1 MNLFITSAYAQDQ
14 APGAPEAGVN
24 APAVAPE
31 SPDLGHGAA
40 DATHA
45 EVGHEAA
52 GEHGGAFPPFD
63 PTYFGSQILWLVL
76 TFGFFYWILSKKILP
91 RLGGILEVRSDR
103 IAADLGEAERMRAE
117 TDAAVAAYEQAL
129 AEAKK
134 KAGAIAQDTRD
145 KVKADLDA
153 RRGAIEADLSSKL
166 VAAESRIADIKAKA
180 LAEVE
185 EIATE
190 TTEAIVTALIG
201 QSSRDEAAAAV
212 SSVRKA

>member
-1 MNLFITSAYAQDQ
+1 MTSFITTAQAQEQ
-14 APGAPEAGVN
+14 APGAPEAGIDV
-24 APAVAPE
+24 PPVAPE
-31 SPDLGHGAA
+31 SPELGHGGQT
-40 DATHA
+40 DTHA

-91 RLGGILEVRSDR
+91 RMTGILEVRRDR

-134 KAGAIAQDTRD
+134 KAGTIAAETRD
-145 KVKADLDA
+145 RVKSDLDA
-153 RRGAIEADLSSKL
+153 RRAAIEANLATK
-166 VAAESRIADIKAKA
+166 VGEAEARIADIKARA
-180 LAEVE
+180 LGEVND
-185 EIATE
+185 IATE
-190 TTEAIVTALIG
+190 TTEAIVSALIG
-201 QSSRDEAAAAV
+201 QGSRDEAAAAV
-212 SSVRKA
+212 ASVRKA